1 MWWGRDAAAWTA
13 LAAWATVGIYLALGI
28 FAWIQVLQARRLR
41 QEQARLFVV
50 VDFEPARELFFL
62 VIQNIG
68 RTVARNVVISF
79 DKPLT
84 RSFEGSVELDEAP
97 LFREP
102 IPFLA
107 PGKRIRVAFDTLP
120 RRQERGLPLAYEA
133 TLSYEG
139 PTGRKYGKGERY
151 RLDMGMYAGAAGAEK
166 GLPELVDEAEKVR
179 QELTRWRQGTRGLL
193 VRTIDKRRQDR
204 REWHRLHVRTLRR
217 EGPKAFA
224 RQLWQRALW
233 RLGVH

>member
-1 MWWGRDAAAWTA
+1 MWWGRDAATWTA
-13 LAAWATVGIYLALGI
+13 LAAWATVAIYVFLGI
-28 FAWIQVLQARRLR
+28 FALVQVLQARKLR
-41 QEQARLFVV
+41 EEQARPFVV
-50 VDFEPARELFFL
+50 VDFDPARELFFL
-62 VIQNIG
+62 VIENIG
-68 RTVARNVVISF
+68 RTVARNVVVRF

-120 RRQERGLPLAYEA
+120 RRRERGLPLAYEA
-133 TLSYEG
+133 TVRYEG
-139 PTGRKYGKGERY
+139 PTGRKYGKGESY

-166 GLPELVDEAEKVR
+166 GLPDLVDEVESIRK
-179 QELTRWRQGTRGLL
+179 ELAKWRQGTRGLL
-193 VRTIDKRRQDR
+193 VHAVDKRWQDR
-204 REWHRLHVRTLRR
+204 REWRRFHVRTLRR

-233 RLGVH
+233 RLGVR